1 MARNQNTPGMV
12 LITDLFTDVG
22 TFVLLKL
29 QQLFNKEERLYNN
42 LNALGQYGFYT
53 YLWA

>member
-12 LITDLFTDVG
+12 RITDLFTDVG

-42 LNALGQYGFYT
+42 LNALGQYGFY
-53 YLWA
+53 

>member
-12 LITDLFTDVG
+12 RITNLFTDVG